1 MLQSLKVLLRGVKLF
16 EEVFLSIGDIPSY
29 AYIRGGP
36 QFQTPVPREW
46 FTEPRPD
53 TGRICCA
60 TYRLMTELQRLLLA
74 YDRHR
79 AAARPCALATV
90 VEVLG
95 SAYRRPGAR
104 MLVTADGE
112 LTGAIS
118 GGCLEG
124 DARQRA
130 RQAICRG
137 QPALVTYD
145 TRDEDDPR
153 HGLGPGCQGVVRILL
168 EPLDFAA
175 ADNPVEL
182 LRDFAHHPEPAVL
195 ATVFE
200 TDAAGLKAAVG
211 QRVLLSA
218 TGALRG
224 TPLLAGPLAEA
235 ARATLAQGKS
245 QVLDIETG
253 AGPVR
258 ALLEVLAPP
267 LRLVVYGAGNDAQ
280 PLVHLAAALGWHV
293 TVLDGRPNLATS
305 ARFPEAAAVRIV
317 PVRELEKLVPDAG
330 AYHVLLSHNYAY
342 DLAAL
347 QTLLPAATPYIGL
360 LGPRAKA
367 DRLLQELELSASEA
381 ADVLQ
386 NRLHS
391 PIGLDLGSETPEE
404 IALAIVAEIQARRHQ
419 RNGRPLR
426 ERAGTERALSVAGL

>member
-1 MLQSLKVLLRGVKLF
+1 
-16 EEVFLSIGDIPSY
+16 
-29 AYIRGGP
+29 
-36 QFQTPVPREW
+36 
-46 FTEPRPD
+46 
-53 TGRICCA
+53 
-60 TYRLMTELQRLLLA
+60 MTELQRLLLA
-74 YDRHR
+74 YDQHR
-79 AAARPCALATV
+79 ANARPCALATV

-104 MLVTADGE
+104 MLVTDDGQ

-130 RQAICRG
+130 RQAIFRG
-137 QPALVTYD
+137 QPALATYD

-175 ADNPVEL
+175 PDNPMEL
-182 LRDFAHHPEPAVL
+182 LRSFARHPEPAVL
-195 ATVFE
+195 ATVFA
-200 TDAAGLKAAVG
+200 TDATGLRATVG
-211 QRVLLSA
+211 QRLLLSV
-218 TGALRG
+218 TGAVRG
-224 TPLLAGPLAEA
+224 TPLLAAPLAEA
-235 ARATLAQGKS
+235 ARATLAQGLS
-245 QVLDIETG
+245 QVLDIETD

-258 ALLEVLAPP
+258 ALLEVLVPP

-280 PLVHLAAALGWHV
+280 PLVHLAASLGWQISV
-293 TVLDGRPNLATS
+293 VDGRPNLATT
-305 ARFPEAAAVRIV
+305 ARFPEAAEVRIV
-317 PVRELEKLVPDAG
+317 PVRELETQVPDAG

-347 QTLLPAATPYIGL
+347 QTLLPSPAPYIGL

-367 DRLLQELELSASEA
+367 ARLLEELNFAEA
-381 ADVLQ
+381 EVTDMLQ
-386 NRLHS
+386 NRLRS

-404 IALAIVAEIQARRHQ
+404 IALAIVAEIQAHRHA

-426 ERAGTERALSVAGL
+426 ERAGTVHAPAQAWSIAQAQ

>member
-1 MLQSLKVLLRGVKLF
+1 
-16 EEVFLSIGDIPSY
+16 
-29 AYIRGGP
+29 
-36 QFQTPVPREW
+36 
-46 FTEPRPD
+46 
-53 TGRICCA
+53 
-60 TYRLMTELQRLLLA
+60 MTELQRLLLA

-79 AAARPCALATV
+79 AEARPCALATV

-104 MLVTADGE
+104 MLVTEDGE
-112 LTGAIS
+112 MTGAIS

-130 RQAICRG
+130 RQVIFRS

-168 EPLDFAA
+168 EPLDFTAPG
-175 ADNPVEL
+175 NPMEL
-182 LRDFAHHPEPAVL
+182 LRGFAQHPEPAVL

-200 TDAAGLKAAVG
+200 TDASGLRAAVG

-218 TGALRG
+218 TGMLRG
-224 TPLLAGPLAEA
+224 TALLAGSLVEA
-235 ARATLAQGKS
+235 ARATLTQGIS
-245 QVLDIETG
+245 QVLAVETG

-258 ALLEVLAPP
+258 ALLEVLVPP

-280 PLVHLAAALGWHV
+280 PLVHLAASLGWHI
-293 TVLDGRPNLATS
+293 TVVDGRPTLAT
-305 ARFPEAAAVRIV
+305 AVRFPAAAEVRIV
-317 PVRELEKLVPDAG
+317 PVRELAAQVPDAG

-347 QTLLPAATPYIGL
+347 QTLLPTAAPYIGL

-367 DRLLQELELSASEA
+367 SRLLSEELELTESEMA
-381 ADVLQ
+381 EVLQ

-391 PIGLDLGSETPEE
+391 PIGLALGGETPEE
-404 IALAIVAEIQARRHQ
+404 IALAIVAEIQAVKNKRQPQH
-419 RNGRPLR
+419 LR
-426 ERAGTERALSVAGL
+426 DTKAAIHADSPKTGSQATGAVA

>member
-1 MLQSLKVLLRGVKLF
+1 
-16 EEVFLSIGDIPSY
+16 
-29 AYIRGGP
+29 
-36 QFQTPVPREW
+36 
-46 FTEPRPD
+46 
-53 TGRICCA
+53 
-60 TYRLMTELQRLLLA
+60 MTELQRLLLA

-79 AAARPCALATV
+79 AETRPCALATV

-104 MLVTADGE
+104 MLVTEDGE

-130 RQAICRG
+130 RQVIFRG
-137 QPALVTYD
+137 QPAVVTYD

-175 ADNPVEL
+175 PDNPMEL
-182 LRDFAHHPEPAVL
+182 LRGFAQHPEPAVL
-195 ATVFE
+195 ATIFE
-200 TDAAGLKAAVG
+200 TDATGLRAAVG
-211 QRVLLSA
+211 QRVLLSEA
-218 TGALRG
+218 SGLRG
-224 TPLLAGPLAEA
+224 TPLLAAPMAEA
-235 ARATLAQGKS
+235 ARVTLAQGIS
-245 QVLDIETG
+245 QVFDIETD

-258 ALLEVLAPP
+258 TLLEVLVPP

-280 PLVHLAAALGWHV
+280 PLVHLAASLGWHI
-293 TVLDGRPNLATS
+293 TVVDGRPNLATT
-305 ARFPEAAAVRIV
+305 ARFPEAAAVRVV
-317 PVRELEKLVPDAG
+317 PVRELESQVPDPG
-330 AYHVLLSHNYAY
+330 AYYVLLSHNYAY

-347 QTLLPAATPYIGL
+347 LTLLPTAAPYIGL

-367 DRLLQELELSASEA
+367 ARLLEELKLTGTEASEIM
-381 ADVLQ
+381 Q
-386 NRLHS
+386 NRLRS

-404 IALAIVAEIQARRHQ
+404 IALAIVAEIQATRHQ

-426 ERAGTERALSVAGL
+426 ERAGTVHSTVATLI

>member
-1 MLQSLKVLLRGVKLF
+1 
-16 EEVFLSIGDIPSY
+16 
-29 AYIRGGP
+29 
-36 QFQTPVPREW
+36 
-46 FTEPRPD
+46 
-53 TGRICCA
+53 
-60 TYRLMTELQRLLLA
+60 MTELQRLLFA

-79 AAARPCALATV
+79 AEGRPCALATV

-104 MLVTADGE
+104 MLVTDDGQ

-130 RQAICRG
+130 RRAIFRG

-182 LRDFAHHPEPAVL
+182 LRGFAQHPEPAVL
-195 ATVFE
+195 ATVFA
-200 TDAAGLKAAVG
+200 TDATGLRAALG
-211 QRVLLSA
+211 QRLLLSA
-218 TGALRG
+218 AGSMRG
-224 TPLLAGPLAEA
+224 TALLAAPLAEA
-235 ARATLAQGKS
+235 ARACLEVGKS
-245 QVLDIETG
+245 QVLDIETD

-258 ALLEVLAPP
+258 ALLEMLTPP

-280 PLVHLAAALGWHV
+280 PLVHLAASLGWHIV
-293 TVLDGRPNLATS
+293 VVDGRPNLATP
-305 ARFPEAAAVRIV
+305 ARFPEAAEVRIV
-317 PVRELEKLVPDAG
+317 PVRELAVQVPDPG

-347 QTLLPAATPYIGL
+347 QVLLPSPAPYIGL

-367 DRLLQELELSASEA
+367 VRLLDELELA
-381 ADVLQ
+381 VLETTEVLPQ
-386 NRLHS
+386 RLHS

-426 ERAGTERALSVAGL
+426 ERVGPEPAAVLAVPFPS

>member
-1 MLQSLKVLLRGVKLF
+1 
-16 EEVFLSIGDIPSY
+16 
-29 AYIRGGP
+29 
-36 QFQTPVPREW
+36 
-46 FTEPRPD
+46 
-53 TGRICCA
+53 
-60 TYRLMTELQRLLLA
+60 MTELQRLLFA

-79 AAARPCALATV
+79 AEGRPCALATV

-104 MLVTADGE
+104 MLVTDDGQ

-130 RQAICRG
+130 RRAIFRG

-182 LRDFAHHPEPAVL
+182 LRGFAQHPEPAVL
-195 ATVFE
+195 ATVFA
-200 TDAAGLKAAVG
+200 TDATGLRAALG
-211 QRVLLSA
+211 QRLLLSA
-218 TGALRG
+218 AGSMRG
-224 TPLLAGPLAEA
+224 TALLAAPLAEA
-235 ARATLAQGKS
+235 ARACLEVGKS
-245 QVLDIETG
+245 QVLDIETD

-258 ALLEVLAPP
+258 ALLEMLTPP

-280 PLVHLAAALGWHV
+280 PLVHLAASLGWHIV
-293 TVLDGRPNLATS
+293 VVDGRPNLATP
-305 ARFPEAAAVRIV
+305 ARFPEAAEVRIV
-317 PVRELEKLVPDAG
+317 PVRELAVQVPDPG

-347 QTLLPAATPYIGL
+347 QVLLPSPAPYIGL

-367 DRLLQELELSASEA
+367 VRLLDELELA
-381 ADVLQ
+381 VLETTEVLPQ
-386 NRLHS
+386 RLHS

-419 RNGRPLR
+419 RNGSPLR
-426 ERAGTERALSVAGL
+426 ERVGPEPAAVLAVPFPS

>member
-1 MLQSLKVLLRGVKLF
+1 
-16 EEVFLSIGDIPSY
+16 
-29 AYIRGGP
+29 
-36 QFQTPVPREW
+36 
-46 FTEPRPD
+46 
-53 TGRICCA
+53 
-60 TYRLMTELQRLLLA
+60 MTELQRLLLA

-79 AAARPCALATV
+79 AEGRPCALATV

-104 MLVTADGE
+104 MLVTEDGE

-130 RQAICRG
+130 RQAIFRG

-168 EPLDFAA
+168 EPLNFAA

-182 LRDFAHHPEPAVL
+182 LRDFARHPEPAVL

-200 TDAAGLKAAVG
+200 TEAGGLRAAVG
-211 QRVLLSA
+211 QRLLLA
-218 TGALRG
+218 AAGALRG
-224 TPLLAGPLAEA
+224 MPLLAAPLAEA
-235 ARATLAQGKS
+235 ARATLAQGLS
-245 QVLDIETG
+245 QILDIETD

-258 ALLEVLAPP
+258 VLLEVLRPP

-280 PLVHLAAALGWHV
+280 PLVRLAASLGWQ
-293 TVLDGRPNLATS
+293 VLVMDGRPNLATS
-305 ARFPEAAAVRIV
+305 ARFPEAAEVRIV
-317 PVRELEKLVPDAG
+317 PVRELETQAPDAG

-347 QTLLPAATPYIGL
+347 QTLLPSPAPYIGL

-367 DRLLQELELSASEA
+367 GRLLAEPELGFSATEA
-381 ADVLQ
+381 AAAQ
-386 NRLHS
+386 QRLHS
-391 PIGLDLGSETPEE
+391 PIGLTLGGETPEE
-404 IALAIVAEIQARRHQ
+404 IALAIVAEIQAVK
-419 RNGRPLR
+419 NGRPPQHLR
-426 ERAGTERALSVAGL
+426 DTSASIHEVPASRKPAAYSPEAVASKQE

>member
-1 MLQSLKVLLRGVKLF
+1 
-16 EEVFLSIGDIPSY
+16 
-29 AYIRGGP
+29 
-36 QFQTPVPREW
+36 
-46 FTEPRPD
+46 
-53 TGRICCA
+53 
-60 TYRLMTELQRLLLA
+60 MTELQRLLLA

-79 AAARPCALATV
+79 AEARPCALATV

-104 MLVTADGE
+104 MLVTEDGE

-130 RQAICRG
+130 RQVIFRG
-137 QPALVTYD
+137 QPAVVTYD

-168 EPLDFAA
+168 EPLDFAEP
-175 ADNPVEL
+175 DNPMEL
-182 LRDFAHHPEPAVL
+182 LRGFAQHPEPAVL
-195 ATVFE
+195 ATIFE
-200 TDAAGLKAAVG
+200 TDATGLRAAVG
-211 QRVLLSA
+211 QRVLLSEA
-218 TGALRG
+218 SGLRG
-224 TPLLAGPLAEA
+224 TPLLAAPMAEA
-235 ARATLAQGKS
+235 ARTTLAQGIS
-245 QVLDIETG
+245 QVLDIETD

-258 ALLEVLAPP
+258 ALLEVLVPP

-280 PLVHLAAALGWHV
+280 PLVHLAASLGWHITIV
-293 TVLDGRPNLATS
+293 DGRPNLATT

-317 PVRELEKLVPDAG
+317 PVRELENQVPDPG
-330 AYHVLLSHNYAY
+330 AYYVLLSHNYAY

-347 QTLLPAATPYIGL
+347 QTLLPTVAPYIGL

-367 DRLLQELELSASEA
+367 ARLLEELELTGTEASEIMR
-381 ADVLQ
+381 
-386 NRLHS
+386 NRLRS

-404 IALAIVAEIQARRHQ
+404 IALAIVAEIQATRHQ

-426 ERAGTERALSVAGL
+426 ERAGTVHSTVATLI

>member
-1 MLQSLKVLLRGVKLF
+1 
-16 EEVFLSIGDIPSY
+16 
-29 AYIRGGP
+29 
-36 QFQTPVPREW
+36 
-46 FTEPRPD
+46 
-53 TGRICCA
+53 
-60 TYRLMTELQRLLLA
+60 MTELQRLLLA

-79 AAARPCALATV
+79 AEARPCALATV

-104 MLVTADGE
+104 MLVTEDGE

-130 RQAICRG
+130 RQAIFRG

-168 EPLDFAA
+168 EPLDFTAP
-175 ADNPVEL
+175 DNPVEL
-182 LRDFAHHPEPAVL
+182 LRGFAQHPEPAVL

-200 TDAAGLKAAVG
+200 TDTSGLKAAVG

-218 TGALRG
+218 AGALRG
-224 TPLLAGPLAEA
+224 SPLLAGPLAGA
-235 ARATLAQGKS
+235 ARATLAQGLS
-245 QVLDIETG
+245 QVLDIETD

-258 ALLEVLAPP
+258 ALLEVLVPP

-280 PLVHLAAALGWHV
+280 PLVHLAASLGWHI
-293 TVLDGRPNLATS
+293 TVVDGRPNLATA
-305 ARFPEAAAVRIV
+305 ARFPEAAEVRIV
-317 PVRELEKLVPDAG
+317 PVRELETQVPDAG

-347 QTLLPAATPYIGL
+347 QTLLPTAAPYIGL

-367 DRLLQELELSASEA
+367 GRLLSEEELNLSEA
-381 ADVLQ
+381 AMADALR

-391 PIGLDLGSETPEE
+391 PIGLSLDGETPEE
-404 IALAIVAEIQARRHQ
+404 IALAIVAEIQAVK
-419 RNGRPLR
+419 NGRSPQHLR
-426 ERAGTERALSVAGL
+426 DTTASIHADSPKANSQPTDAGLVSQL